1 MVKEKKEFGLL
12 IEEIDKDADC
22 GEEAIMS

>member
-22 GEEAIMS
+22 GEETIMS

>member
-1 MVKEKKEFGLL
+1 MVKEKKESGLL

-22 GEEAIMS
+22 GEETIIS